1 MITFILLQ
9 EEMVLNLTRSI
20 KIISFI
26 SVFILVLSIGI
37 RVYAPLADLP
47 PDISISGSIYTDE
60 GNQCHN
66 SRSKILY
73 DKWYE
78 DDWQVT
84 RYNPI
89 LPYVKFAIFKIF
101 GVGFLQVRSV
111 SIIFSILTLLFLY
124 LIFRSYFSPLLSLF
138 GAALVGLNFFIVMY
152 GKIGTFEIPMIF
164 WMILS
169 LYFIEK
175 FRKTKSSYFLFLTG
189 VTAFTA
195 FVFKNISA
203 YFVPV
208 PFVSYFIYI
217 LFNDKKESIFTKRNL
232 KNSLLIIAGTLSVF
246 LTWYILFYLPNK
258 EWIMSAPGKYIGN
271 QVVPK
276 TISQAIGN
284 FFAFNWKEHFFKIP
298 IIWLFSI
305 LYLPVFYRKLI
316 LKKSDITDLAF
327 TFFFLSHTVFF
338 MFMNHRPTRY
348 LLPVIFAMIFMT
360 LQFFSYLLNTKEKQ
374 VGPSIIQRILFII
387 LDTIWVI
394 IGYYFCFSPLFFKYF
409 GILKAKKISIF
420 VIISAIIFSV
430 LISFIKPGS
439 FSKIR
444 GMFFKEKIAYIT
456 VSILF
461 ALSLFFNL
469 YYLKKWDDNKTY
481 TVLNIN
487 KDLKKNLN
495 NAFVAGLTA
504 PVSVLENKHR
514 SLFLFPDFVNWN
526 NDGTKND
533 TFIKYPISHA
543 LLASFNHEISLYF
556 QSWPK
561 RMENAKLLKNYN
573 VKDQFLHLYSF
584 IHPYI
589 EKIKRLDNLNFELI
603 IKNPN
608 SGKTDIYINEIY
620 LSKESINEEI
630 KGSDVYIKKGK
641 KFITLNNGTLKDHS
655 STIVNITLDE
665 RRINNSKSILF
676 NIETSLEKEA
686 LRYEGEKFP
695 GRTGINKK
703 VKSSSAN
710 FVRVFDG
717 KKNKTGF
724 LIHGPHVPFEY
735 TQGFV
740 KAEFSLSFNR
750 INNNISPVCT
760 IDLFDKDKKQKF
772 TEKTIIPKRDK
783 TGLNVFKNYSIY
795 THIPSTKKIEF
806 RLKTADLGNK
816 NEKANIY
823 IDYVDITY
831 YQGKTF
837 LFEN

>member
-1 MITFILLQ
+1 MKNNKNRILLI
-9 EEMVLNLTRSI
+9 SI
-20 KIISFI
+20 III
-26 SVFILVLSIGI
+26 VAAIGVRI
-37 RVYAPLADLP
+37 YSPLADLP
-47 PDISISGSIYTDE
+47 SDISISGSIYTDE

-66 SRSKILY
+66 SRSKVLY
-73 DKWYE
+73 GKWYE
-78 DDWQVT
+78 DDWEIT
-84 RYNPI
+84 RYNPV
-89 LPYVKFAIFKIF
+89 LPYFKYGIFKVF

-111 SIIFSILTLLFLY
+111 SIFFSILILFLLY
-124 LIFRSYFSPLLSLF
+124 LIFKSYFSTLLALF
-138 GAALVGLNFFIVMY
+138 GTVLTGFNFFIVMY
-152 GKIGTFEIPMIF
+152 GKIGTFEIPMVF
-164 WMILS
+164 WMIFS

-175 FRKTKSSYFLFLTG
+175 YRKTDKSYFLCLSG
-189 VTAFTA
+189 SSAFMA
-195 FVFKNISA
+195 LVFKNISV

-208 PFVSYFIYI
+208 PIMAYI
-217 LFNDKKESIFTKRNL
+217 FYVLFNEKKEKVFSKKNA
-232 KNSLLIIAGTLSVF
+232 KNSLLIIIGVFSVF

-271 QVVPK
+271 QVIPK

-284 FFAFNWKEHFFKIP
+284 FFGFNWKEQFFKIP

-305 LYLPVFYRKLI
+305 LYIPVFYRKLI
-316 LKKSDITDLAF
+316 LKKTDITDLAF
-327 TFFFLSHTVFF
+327 TFFFLSNTVFF

-360 LQFFSYLLNTKEKQ
+360 LQFFSQLLNTKEKQ
-374 VGPSIIQRILFII
+374 VPLSIIQKILFIV
-387 LDTIWVI
+387 LDTIWII
-394 IGYYFCFSPLFFKYF
+394 IGYYFCFSPLIFKYF
-409 GILKAKKISIF
+409 DILKLKRISIF
-420 VIISAIIFSV
+420 IILPAIILSV

-439 FSKIR
+439 FSKFR
-444 GMFFKEKIAYIT
+444 GMFFKKKTAYIT
-456 VSILF
+456 VIILF
-461 ALSLFFNL
+461 AISLIFNL
-469 YYLKKWDDNKTY
+469 YHLKKWDDNKTY

-487 KDLKKNLN
+487 KDLKKNLDD
-495 NAFVAGLTA
+495 AFIAGLTA

-514 SLFLFPDFVNWN
+514 SLFLYPEFVNWN

-556 QSWPK
+556 KSWPEK
-561 RMENAKLLKNYN
+561 MENAKLLKNYN

-584 IHPYI
+584 KHPFI

-630 KGSDVYIKKGK
+630 KGSDVYIKMGK

-717 KKNKTGF
+717 EKNKTGF

-795 THIPSTKKIEF
+795 TYIPSTKKIEF
-806 RLKTADLGNK
+806 RLKTADLGSK
-816 NEKANIY
+816 NEKSNIS